1 MIRFEPP
8 AGPVLGRRDG
18 AVVRVRGVPYAHAAR
33 FGLPRPPTRFTEPFP
48 ALEAGPAARQ
58 ERSATLTA
66 LVGEVTGGT
75 VGEDCQRLT
84 ITLPA
89 DVRPEERLP
98 VLVWIHGGSYET
110 GAGDAP
116 VYDPQALVEEQ
127 RLVVVTVGYR
137 LGLLGY
143 LGMDGVAP
151 ANLGLVDQLAA
162 LRWVHTNIAAFGG
175 DPAAVT
181 VAGQS
186 AGGDAVAHLMISD
199 GARGL
204 FRRAIVQSAPLATT
218 SGRSRMGDAMAR
230 AVGTPPPSASVED
243 LLALHRVAAKAAKPF
258 GLAGGMPFGVR
269 YGRPPL
275 PPQRQRAAAWRA
287 CAPEIDLLIGATAAE
302 AGLLLGSAP
311 GPVGRAL
318 VAGATRLIYGG
329 PARAFARRHRRA
341 GGRAVHY
348 TMTWAP
354 RGSRYGAAHIVDL
367 PLLFGARAGWAG
379 AALLG
384 DTPWA
389 EVDELGRRFRAVWGA
404 FVRTGEVPAPVAD
417 AARDVLTLS

>member
-1 MIRFEPP
+1 VIRFDPP

-18 AVVRVRGVPYAHAAR
+18 AVVRVRGVPYARAAR
-33 FGLPRPPTRFTEPFP
+33 FGLPRAPAPFAEPLP
-48 ALEAGPAARQ
+48 ALEPGPAAPQ

-66 LVGEVTGGT
+66 LVGEVTAG
-75 VGEDCQRLT
+75 VFDEDCQRLS
-84 ITLPA
+84 ITLPGDLA
-89 DVRPEERLP
+89 PGERLP

-110 GAGDAP
+110 GVGDAP
-116 VYDPQALVEEQ
+116 AYDPRARVEEQ
-127 RLVVVTVGYR
+127 RLVVVAVSYR

-151 ANLGLVDQLAA
+151 ANLGLLDQLAA
-162 LRWVHTNIAAFGG
+162 LRWVHANIAAFGG

-204 FRRAIVQSAPLATT
+204 FRRAIVQSAPLSTT
-218 SGRSRMGDAMAR
+218 GGRSRMGNAMAR
-230 AVGTPPPSASVED
+230 AVGVPPPDATAED
-243 LLALHRVAAKAAKPF
+243 LLALQRVAATAAKPF

-275 PPQRQRAAAWRA
+275 PPERDRAAAWRA
-287 CAPEIDLLIGATAAE
+287 VAPEIDLLIGATAAE
-302 AGLLLGSAP
+302 AGLLLGAGPRVLVSA
-311 GPVGRAL
+311 
-318 VAGATRLIYGG
+318 ATRLIYGG
-329 PARAFARRHRRA
+329 PARSFARRHRAA

-354 RGSRYGAAHIVDL
+354 RGSAYGAAHIVDL
-367 PLLFGARAGWAG
+367 PLLFGAREGWEG
-379 AALLG
+379 SALLG
-384 DTPWA
+384 DTPWKEA
-389 EVDELGRRFRAVWGA
+389 EALGRPFRAVWGA
-404 FVRTGEVPAPVAD
+404 FVRTGEIPQATAM
-417 AARDVLTLS
+417 AASAVLTLA

>member
-1 MIRFEPP
+1 MIRFDAP

-18 AVVRVRGVPYAHAAR
+18 GVVRVRGVPYARAER
-33 FGLPRPPTRFTEPFP
+33 FGLPRPPAPFTEPFP
-48 ALEAGPAARQ
+48 ALRPGPAAPQ
-58 ERSATLTA
+58 ERSAVLEE
-66 LVGEVTGGT
+66 LVGEVTAGT
-75 VGEDCQRLT
+75 VDEDCQRLT
-84 ITLPA
+84 VTLPA
-89 DVRPEERLP
+89 DVGPQERLP

-110 GAGDAP
+110 GVGDSP
-116 VYDPQALVEEQ
+116 VYDPRVLVEEQ
-127 RLVVVTVGYR
+127 RLVVVTVTYR

-151 ANLGLVDQLAA
+151 ANLGLLDQLAA
-162 LRWVHTNIAAFGG
+162 LRWVHANIAAFGG

-218 SGRSRMGDAMAR
+218 GGRSRMGDAMAR
-230 AVGTPPPSASVED
+230 AVGAPAPDATVDD
-243 LLALHRVAAKAAKPF
+243 LLALQRVAAKAAKPF
-258 GLAGGMPFGVR
+258 GAAGGMPFGVR

-275 PPQRQRAAAWRA
+275 PPERERAAAWRA
-287 CAPEIDLLIGATAAE
+287 VAPEIDLLIGATAAE
-302 AGLLLGSAP
+302 AGLLLRAAP

-318 VAGATRLIYGG
+318 VAGGTWLVYGG
-329 PARAFARRHRRA
+329 PARTFARRHRRA

-354 RGSRYGAAHIVDL
+354 RGSVRGAAHIVDL
-367 PLLFGARAGWAG
+367 PLLFGARAGWEG
-379 AALLG
+379 SALLG

-389 EVDELGRRFRAVWGA
+389 EVEALGRPLRAVWAA
-404 FVRTGEVPAPVAD
+404 FVRDGEIPVET
-417 AARDVLTLS
+417 AAAAAEVLTLG

>member
-33 FGLPRPPTRFTEPFP
+33 FGLPRPPARFTEPFP
-48 ALEAGPAARQ
+48 ALEAGPAAPQ

-116 VYDPQALVEEQ
+116 VYDPRALVEEQ

-143 LGMDGVAP
+143 LGRDGVAP

-175 DPAAVT
+175 D
-181 VAGQS
+181 
-186 AGGDAVAHLMISD
+186 
-199 GARGL
+199 R
-204 FRRAIVQSAPLATT
+204 
-218 SGRSRMGDAMAR
+218 
-230 AVGTPPPSASVED
+230 PPS
-243 LLALHRVAAKAAKPF
+243 P
-258 GLAGGMPFGVR
+258 
-269 YGRPPL
+269 
-275 PPQRQRAAAWRA
+275 W
-287 CAPEIDLLIGATAAE
+287 
-302 AGLLLGSAP
+302 
-311 GPVGRAL
+311 
-318 VAGATRLIYGG
+318 
-329 PARAFARRHRRA
+329 
-341 GGRAVHY
+341 
-348 TMTWAP
+348 
-354 RGSRYGAAHIVDL
+354 RGS
-367 PLLFGARAGWAG
+367 PRAETRW
-379 AALLG
+379 
-384 DTPWA
+384 
-389 EVDELGRRFRAVWGA
+389 
-404 FVRTGEVPAPVAD
+404 RT
-417 AARDVLTLS
+417 